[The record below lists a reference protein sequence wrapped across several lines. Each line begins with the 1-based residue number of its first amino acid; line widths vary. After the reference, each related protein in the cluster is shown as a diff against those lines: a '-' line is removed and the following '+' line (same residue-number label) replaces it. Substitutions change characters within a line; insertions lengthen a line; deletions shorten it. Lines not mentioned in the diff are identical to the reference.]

1 MTEDVMKRLI
11 LAIAAFVCVNTSA
24 MAQPV
29 EAEKAMPQDSAIIFE
44 SPRPILETSAQID
57 ARLDKGWGFGAFFT
71 DYGFGGQ
78 LYASTRFTQ
87 DLTGLVS
94 LDVGSAKSDKEFG
107 FQDENKI
114 NRIMVMPLMASLQYR
129 VLSESLGEN
138 FRPYVTAGAGP
149 VFVMTTPGD
158 QEFFASFGN
167 AKFKTVPGGF
177 GGVGANF
184 GLDKST
190 TFGASVRYFF
200 VPLPEPGIESL
211 EGHRLTDLNGLFIG
225 VNYGFNF

>member
-1 MTEDVMKRLI
+1 MAEDVMKKLI
-11 LAIAAFVCVNTSA
+11 LAILAFLCVNTSA

-29 EAEKAMPQDSAIIFE
+29 EAEKGMPQDSAIIFE
-44 SPRPILETSAQID
+44 SPRPILETAEQLD

-78 LYASTRFTQ
+78 LYASSRFTQ

-107 FQDENKI
+107 FQDERKI

-129 VLSESLGEN
+129 ILSGSLGEN
-138 FRPYVTAGAGP
+138 FRPYLTAGAGP

-158 QEFFASFGN
+158 EEFFASFGS

-184 GLDKST
+184 GLDKTT
-190 TFGASVRYFF
+190 TFGASVRYFI
-200 VPLPEPGIESL
+200 VPLPEPGIESI
-211 EGHRLTDLNGLFIG
+211 EGQRLTDLNGLFIG

>member
-1 MTEDVMKRLI
+1 MAEDVMKKLI
-11 LAIAAFVCVNTSA
+11 LALLAFVCVSTST

-29 EAEKAMPQDSAIIFE
+29 EVEKGMPQDSAIIFE
-44 SPRPILETSAQID
+44 SPRPILETAEQLD
-57 ARLDKGWGFGAFFT
+57 ARLNNGWGFGAFFT

-78 LYASTRFTQ
+78 LYASSRFGQ

-94 LDVGSAKSDKEFG
+94 LDIGSAKSDKEFG
-107 FQDENKI
+107 FQDERKI
-114 NRIMVMPLMASLQYR
+114 NRIMVMPLMASVQYR

-138 FRPYVTAGAGP
+138 FRPYLTAGAGP

-158 QEFFASFGN
+158 EEFFASFGS
-167 AKFKTVPGGF
+167 AKLKTVPGGF

-184 GLDKST
+184 GLDKTT

-211 EGHRLTDLNGLFIG
+211 QGQHLKDLNGLFIG

>member
-1 MTEDVMKRLI
+1 MVKNVMKKLI
-11 LAIAAFVCVNTSA
+11 LAFLAAMCISSSA

-29 EAEKAMPQDSAIIFE
+29 EVEKGMPKDSAIIFE
-44 SPRPILETSAQID
+44 SPRPLLETNEQLD

-78 LYASTRFTQ
+78 LYASSRLTR

-94 LDVGSAKSDKEFG
+94 LDLGSAKSDKEFG
-107 FQDENKI
+107 FQDEIKV
-114 NRIMVMPLMASLQYR
+114 NRILVMPLMAAAQYR
-129 VLSESLGEN
+129 ILSESLGEN
-138 FRPYVTAGAGP
+138 FRPYLTAGAGP
-149 VFVMTTPGD
+149 VFVLTTPGD
-158 QEFFASFGN
+158 QEFFASFGH
-167 AKFKTVPGGF
+167 AKVKTVPGGF

-184 GLDKST
+184 GLDKTT
-190 TFGASVRYFF
+190 TFGASVRYFY

-211 EGHRLTDLNGLFIG
+211 QGYPLTNLNGLFIG